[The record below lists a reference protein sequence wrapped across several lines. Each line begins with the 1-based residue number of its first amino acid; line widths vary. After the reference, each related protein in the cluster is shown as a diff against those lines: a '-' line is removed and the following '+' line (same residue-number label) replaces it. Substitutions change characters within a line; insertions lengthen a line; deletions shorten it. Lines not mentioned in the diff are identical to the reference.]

1 MRAGIGHESG
11 CGLPARFF
19 GRQGDEKFMGSRHL
33 TSLGLGLFMAGIVLS
48 VAYLPQFAVVIFV
61 SLALDLLL
69 SGLVDRMEARVPR
82 LLAAFSVLFCFVL
95 LMVVVF
101 VILYATV
108 VPMGQDFVNKLPQ
121 MVASF
126 MALPWVK
133 ELPLFGEEINNAW
146 TQLTK
151 FSVGFMSS
159 SLSMLVSAFSR
170 VIDIVLILLSTY
182 YLLAEGAEIK
192 AWLVSLF
199 AADQQGRI
207 AALLENILR
216 SLRVFIIS
224 QIKICLLMGVVVYS
238 YFAFRDLP
246 YGPVF
251 AVFSGVCEFFPLVG
265 PVIASCFAS
274 LIMVTVSPVIGFH
287 TIIFFLFVT
296 QLNHNLIYPSLVGHS
311 LRLHPLAI
319 ILGLTLAGELIG
331 PLGMFLAVPT
341 MVTLRLVVEDI
352 HRAFVEK
359 ETNE

>member
-1 MRAGIGHESG
+1 
-11 CGLPARFF
+11 
-19 GRQGDEKFMGSRHL
+19 MGSRQL
-33 TSLGLGLFMAGIVLS
+33 TSLGLGLFMAGIVLA

-69 SGLVDRMEARVPR
+69 SGLVDRMEARLPR

-101 VILYATV
+101 VIIYAIV

-126 MALPWVK
+126 VALPWVK
-133 ELPLFGEEINNAW
+133 EMPIFGEEINTAW

-151 FSVGFMSS
+151 LSVGFMSS

-170 VIDIVLILLSTY
+170 IIDIVLILLTTY
-182 YLLAEGAEIK
+182 YLLAEGAKIK
-192 AWLVSLF
+192 AWLISLF

-207 AALLENILR
+207 TALLDNILQ
-216 SLRVFIIS
+216 SLQVFISS
-224 QIKICLLMGVVVYS
+224 QIKICLLMGAMVYS

-251 AVFSGVCEFFPLVG
+251 AVFSGVCEIFPLVG

-319 ILGLTLAGELIG
+319 ILGLTLAGEIIG
-331 PLGMFLAVPT
+331 PVGMFLAIPT
-341 MVTLRLVVEDI
+341 MVILRLVVEDI
-352 HRAFVEK
+352 HRAFVE
-359 ETNE
+359 NEANE